1 MLGYLAYRPS
11 DPGFLFLF
19 QDGSTLSRPPPLSR
33 AASALQIA
41 GVTMVGYSGHS
52 FWIATTAVQL
62 GLSDSQIQV
71 EFSSVSGV
79 YSYRSRHSGE
89 RFSQACEWGTI
100 TVIVQ
105 Y

>member
-52 FWIATTAVQL
+52 FWIGAATTVAQL
-62 GLSDSQIQV
+62 GLSNSLIQV
-71 EFSSVSGV
+71 EVSSVSGV
-79 YSYRSRHSGE
+79 SRYSGE

-100 TVIVQ
+100 TVIVL